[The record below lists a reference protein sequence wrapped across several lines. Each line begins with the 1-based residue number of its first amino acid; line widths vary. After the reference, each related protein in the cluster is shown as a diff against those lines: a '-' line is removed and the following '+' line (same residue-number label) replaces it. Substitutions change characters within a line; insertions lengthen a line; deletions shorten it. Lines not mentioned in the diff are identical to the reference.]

1 MKELHVH
8 CSFNYLFITG
18 LSQEKLLD
26 ELKRRK
32 KVEIDPHTGKI
43 FAYVYTSK
51 DARFDTVEKAFDL
64 FQWPDSASNEE
75 SSQDSKSAIVKMFFH
90 AFMHENALNPLV
102 FPSLRQFEV
111 ETVAM
116 VANMLNGDGN
126 CVGTVTSGGT
136 ESLLMAVKTYRDR
149 ARSLFPSIKHPEIVG
164 HSIKQTVCMHILH
177 QCTSLILSL

>member
-1 MKELHVH
+1 MYLLSPTCRALKN
-8 CSFNYLFITG
+8 SFFKLYVTG

-32 KVEIDPHTGKI
+32 KVEVDPHTGKI

-64 FQWPDSASNEE
+64 FQWPDSDSNTNEA
-75 SSQDSKSAIVKMFFH
+75 SSQDSKSAIAKMFFH

-164 HSIKQTVCMHILH
+164 VNLCMHMH
-177 QCTSLILSL
+177 Q